1 MGAVVRACK
10 SSTSLKNTGTGSNLF
25 PAATAMIFVCSPR
38 KKFTLADLNN
48 PDIVSVF
55 TEWIHADGDEKV
67 YPLFGNQIPISGNTN
82 TKGTD
87 NTVTLDDGQVIF
99 VSYTQTQKLFSTTD
113 GGLCFAKALLS
124 FNNAPMAVIEVD
136 IKGNIVVKDNHDGTY
151 SGLKATLFSP
161 AIDFADLKNPAKSY
175 FQLGYMPD
183 YYVKNAALLQD
194 GTPLLDLIGLMDLA
208 IVDAGGSTSTELKV
222 KIIDGCC
229 GDDVTSEWGQALA
242 DADDF
247 IVTGPNGAVIP
258 VTSSAYD
265 APSNTVVLE
274 GAFAVSTN
282 YSVSTAKP
290 SQLFTDGVEGVEVV
304 AGNVMTGATAAAEAE
319 GENTQPEMEF
329 PENGDE
335 IS

>member
-1 MGAVVRACK
+1 MAAIVRACT

-38 KKFTLADLNN
+38 KKFTLQDLNS
-48 PDIVSVF
+48 PDIVTKF
-55 TEWIHADGDEKV
+55 TEWIHADGEEKV

-87 NTVTLDDGQVIF
+87 NTVTLDDGNIIF

-113 GGLCFAKALLS
+113 GGLCFAKVLMS

-183 YYVKNAALLQD
+183 YYVNNAALLQD
-194 GTPLLDLIGLMDLA
+194 GKPLLDLTGLMD
-208 IVDAGGSTSTELKV
+208 ISIQDAGGSTSTKLNI
-222 KIIDGCC
+222 KIIDNCC
-229 GDDVTSEWGQALA
+229 GDDITSEWGQALA

-247 IVTGPNGAVIP
+247 EVKGPNGVVVP
-258 VTSSAYD
+258 VTSSTYD
-265 APSNTVVLE
+265 DVGNTVGLA
-274 GAFAVSTN
+274 GAFAVTTT
-282 YSVSTAKP
+282 YSVGSAKP
-290 SQLFTDGVEGVEVV
+290 SQLFADGVEGVEVGS
-304 AGNVMTGATAAAEAE
+304 GNVLTGATELAEEPAE
-319 GENTQPEMEF
+319 EDAEENP
-329 PENGDE
+329 DE
-335 IS
+335 GIS